1 LRQSGFNLPY
11 SELTIMYTV
20 LPILIFLGA
29 ILVLNK
35 SQTGHFF

>member
-1 LRQSGFNLPY
+1 
-11 SELTIMYTV
+11 MYTV